1 MGYAPLLLLI
11 VAIPSVVAKPVNLVS
26 NASSEA
32 KTSLASSSSAAP
44 TTLPV
49 ATNSWSWQVT
59 WRTPPI
65 GHRFAA
71 EPLVMDLNS
80 DGADEIVLAGFD
92 GAFSIIGAGD
102 GRAEGLGAWPR
113 FHHGEAH
120 FAAPVRFDV
129 DRDGEEELVFVSH
142 SGGLHFYSQMGEL
155 KHEDRLPSIRIP
167 ASWLSSPASAPSSSA
182 SSAQLIDSP
191 ASAASVPIVF
201 TDSAD
206 SDYSSR
212 DGRADGQFELLSP
225 SVFATPL
232 LCDCNADNLR
242 EEFVLGVSFV
252 GERRLVSGLLLYSL
266 SQRRP
271 LLWHWLEH
279 SWLSSAKPA
288 YLLSAPLWAR
298 LLPEHSHYSLVI
310 ASASGRL
317 FAHRFDAQANRF
329 VSLVGFP
336 VLLGSIL
343 HPPLLLS
350 RLQPSNEKQHQQS
363 PTTLS
368 SSSSSSSGSIN
379 LIIVSDS
386 SSASVSAI
394 DARGHVIW
402 STGRLVPTKSQGA
415 SMTPLTALHRAGQLY
430 AVGFVPNN
438 IESGYSNSNHD
449 SNVIIGRLHLIS
461 VVNGR
466 LRTVDV
472 RLRTPASEFLLS
484 DSPHQHSLVE
494 PMSRLTPFACQLK
507 PSADRTHQLSS
518 NAHRGTGDDAVTLLG
533 GVDWLGRLATIDLSA
548 DLTEAGASLDFG
560 LNATTALG
568 LSGVNSQR
576 TGLADLVVLT
586 TEGRAVKLGY
596 RLIDNTTGE
605 DCDLQIQES
614 LSIRIQGAPYIE
626 QSGSTLILPILIHDL
641 LNPNALLSVV
651 YTVRVHIYNKA
662 VLSLRYPR
670 PGPHL
675 MYFDAGSRPLKSQL
689 LLELTTSA
697 DARSA
702 QAQATLV
709 ANVNYVYE
717 LPFLLYLPVSL
728 TLLLL
733 LGQVFTVEDN
743 LQLPFVARH
752 SD

>member
-1 MGYAPLLLLI
+1 
-11 VAIPSVVAKPVNLVS
+11 
-26 NASSEA
+26 
-32 KTSLASSSSAAP
+32 
-44 TTLPV
+44 
-49 ATNSWSWQVT
+49 
-59 WRTPPI
+59 
-65 GHRFAA
+65 
-71 EPLVMDLNS
+71 
-80 DGADEIVLAGFD
+80 
-92 GAFSIIGAGD
+92 
-102 GRAEGLGAWPR
+102 
-113 FHHGEAH
+113 
-120 FAAPVRFDV
+120 
-129 DRDGEEELVFVSH
+129 
-142 SGGLHFYSQMGEL
+142 
-155 KHEDRLPSIRIP
+155 
-167 ASWLSSPASAPSSSA
+167 
-182 SSAQLIDSP
+182 
-191 ASAASVPIVF
+191 
-201 TDSAD
+201 AD

-212 DGRADGQFELLSP
+212 DRRADGQFELLSP

-242 EEFVLGVSFV
+242 EEFVLG
-252 GERRLVSGLLLYSL
+252 
-266 SQRRP
+266 
-271 LLWHWLEH
+271 
-279 SWLSSAKPA
+279 LSSAKPA

-329 VSLVGFP
+329 VSLIGFP

-438 IESGYSNSNHD
+438 VESGYSNSNHN

-461 VVNGR
+461 VFDGQ

-484 DSPHQHSLVE
+484 NSPHQHSLVE

-568 LSGVNSQR
+568 LTGVNSQR

-586 TEGRAVKLGY
+586 TEGRA
-596 RLIDNTTGE
+596 
-605 DCDLQIQES
+605 